1 MKIYRGTTRKL
12 LLLLSRIRSYCLQSL
27 AELSSSCVNK
37 FWAIANS
44 FVSYFFS
51 EKKLD
56 LDRSFF
62 FQVIIYPWSSSLN
75 FVGYFI
81 PLHRLFVSQHARNFN
96 KELLFHEIFEFP
108 WKYCGLPKLNYKSS
122 YFPIKRYIYTHIV
135 SGITTIQISC
145 IFAQETYFIRIFY
158 PIIFSQCVTPF
169 KILKGRVLVTNV
181 ILLIRLFHRIPSREN
196 FSKSTRVFHAHKN
209 INTWKRL
216 RWSNCTKHAP
226 TMRE

>member
-135 SGITTIQISC
+135 SEINNTNIAYIYTRNVFYTNLLSDNF
-145 IFAQETYFIRIFY
+145 FA
-158 PIIFSQCVTPF
+158 
-169 KILKGRVLVTNV
+169 
-181 ILLIRLFHRIPSREN
+181 
-196 FSKSTRVFHAHKN
+196 
-209 INTWKRL
+209 
-216 RWSNCTKHAP
+216 
-226 TMRE
+226 MRHTL

>member
-1 MKIYRGTTRKL
+1 MKILRFAEIKL
-12 LLLLSRIRSYCLQSL
+12 QVVLFS
-27 AELSSSCVNK
+27 NK
-37 FWAIANS
+37 
-44 FVSYFFS
+44 
-51 EKKLD
+51 K
-56 LDRSFF
+56 
-62 FQVIIYPWSSSLN
+62 IY
-75 FVGYFI
+75 
-81 PLHRLFVSQHARNFN
+81 
-96 KELLFHEIFEFP
+96 
-108 WKYCGLPKLNYKSS
+108 
-122 YFPIKRYIYTHIV
+122 YIYTHIV

>member
-1 MKIYRGTTRKL
+1 MKILRFAEIKL
-12 LLLLSRIRSYCLQSL
+12 QVVLFS
-27 AELSSSCVNK
+27 NK
-37 FWAIANS
+37 KI
-44 FVSYFFS
+44 
-51 EKKLD
+51 
-56 LDRSFF
+56 
-62 FQVIIYPWSSSLN
+62 
-75 FVGYFI
+75 
-81 PLHRLFVSQHARNFN
+81 
-96 KELLFHEIFEFP
+96 
-108 WKYCGLPKLNYKSS
+108 
-122 YFPIKRYIYTHIV
+122 YIYTHIV
-135 SGITTIQISC
+135 SRITTIHISY
-145 IFAQETYFIRIFY
+145 IFTQETYFIRIFY